1 MTSQV
6 SNSDKDAFSHLHE
19 AVKKW
24 IWQQNWQ
31 ELRPVQEQT
40 IKAIFDTN
48 FDILISAS
56 TAAGKTE
63 AAFLPI
69 LSKVAQDGGE
79 QGLSVIYISPLKAL
93 INDQF
98 RRLEDLCNSVEI
110 NLVRWHGDAPQSQ
123 KKKTI
128 KNPSGVA
135 LITPESIEALLIRK
149 PGDARRLLQN
159 VQYIIIDELHA
170 FLSGPRGL
178 HLYSL
183 LRRIDKF
190 SKKRARRIGLS
201 ATLGDFSQAKMW
213 MNFEEPSS
221 VSLINPLGGSPE
233 LKLQIRTYME
243 PTESE
248 VKNAE
253 GEGLPIPSS
262 AIDQI
267 SEHIFERVRGSN
279 NLIFAGSRKRV
290 EYVADR
296 LRMLSDEIGV
306 PNEFYPH
313 HGNLSKDLR
322 EELEIRL
329 KDGQLPTTA
338 VATTTL
344 ELGIDIG
351 SVKSIAQIGAP
362 RSMSSLRQ
370 RLGRSGRRKGQPATL
385 RIYIDEPKLANDSDV
400 LSKLRFQVV
409 QSVASINLL
418 LQNFIEPVTLD
429 PSLAT
434 VILHQILS
442 LICEYGGLNA
452 AELFD
457 TISFGQFKEFEKS
470 EFIIL
475 LRNMAA
481 NKLIEQSPDGLLML
495 GHLGEKIT
503 TSRDFYAIFKSDE
516 EWRLINNFKTLGTI
530 PLSNFVDIGSL
541 VMFAGQ
547 RWRIT
552 AIDEAAKVLE
562 VTRHTS
568 ANLPKFDGGDLEPIH
583 DRLVEEIRFVY
594 QSSDIP
600 SYLSISSKQMLLE
613 AREVYARQN
622 LANTGILEQNR
633 NTHIFLWQGSLQCSL
648 LTIVLLHYDLKSEH
662 FYPGV
667 ITVHDINKSELLE
680 ILRKLILEPPNLI
693 GLSEHILNI
702 CDAKFDEYVS
712 PEVLKSLWI
721 KRNKLPLSQLM
732 ESLAKIV

>member
-98 RRLEDLCNSVEI
+98 RRLEDLCNSLEI

-159 VQYIIIDELHA
+159 VQYIIIDELHS

-400 LSKLRFQVV
+400 LSKLRLQVV

-495 GHLGEKIT
+495 GQLGEKIT

-680 ILRKLILEPPNLI
+680 IIRKLILEPPNLI
-693 GLSEHILNI
+693 DLSEHILNI

-732 ESLAKIV
+732 ASLAKIV